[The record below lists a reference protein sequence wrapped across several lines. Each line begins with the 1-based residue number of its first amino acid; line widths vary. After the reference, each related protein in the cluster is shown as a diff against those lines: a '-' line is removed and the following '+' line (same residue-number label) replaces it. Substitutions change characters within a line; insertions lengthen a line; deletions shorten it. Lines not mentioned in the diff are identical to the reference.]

1 MRYTDLSCS
10 VILLSSFQQWGK
22 DETNSDGYG
31 NVILPVT
38 YPNKIASIC
47 FMEEDI
53 PDKNLEHLS
62 YYNLNND
69 HVEVFGQD
77 ASIVGIKINFM
88 YISIG
93 W

>member
-1 MRYTDLSCS
+1 
-10 VILLSSFQQWGK
+10 
-22 DETNSDGYG
+22 
-31 NVILPVT
+31 
-38 YPNKIASIC
+38 
-47 FMEEDI
+47 MEEDI

-62 YYNLNND
+62 CYYLNND

-77 ASIVGIKINFM
+77 ASATGIKIIFM

>member
-1 MRYTDLSCS
+1 
-10 VILLSSFQQWGK
+10 
-22 DETNSDGYG
+22 
-31 NVILPVT
+31 
-38 YPNKIASIC
+38 
-47 FMEEDI
+47 MEEDT

-62 YYNLNND
+62 YYVLNND

-77 ASIVGIKINFM
+77 ANVIGTKIKFL

>member
-1 MRYTDLSCS
+1 
-10 VILLSSFQQWGK
+10 
-22 DETNSDGYG
+22 
-31 NVILPVT
+31 
-38 YPNKIASIC
+38 
-47 FMEEDI
+47 MEEDI
-53 PDKNLEHLS
+53 SDKNLEHLS

-77 ASIVGIKINFM
+77 ASETGIKINFM

>member
-1 MRYTDLSCS
+1 MGNR
-10 VILLSSFQQWGK
+10 QWGK

-53 PDKNLEHLS
+53 SDKNLEHLS
-62 YYNLNND
+62 YYDLNND

-77 ASIVGIKINFM
+77 ANASGTKIKFL